1 MDKLVDHL
9 FVFEGEGVIKDYPGN
24 YSQFRIQELAE
35 ASNRNKKPVA
45 VKVEAPKTLDFTDI
59 STTAT
64 KRKLTYKEKL
74 EFEQL
79 EKEVPAMEKKKA
91 TLNEQIASGNL
102 PYEKLQ
108 PLLDEMAKLTADL
121 EHKELRWLELSEAIG
136 QV

>member
-1 MDKLVDHL
+1 
-9 FVFEGEGVIKDYPGN
+9 
-24 YSQFRIQELAE
+24 
-35 ASNRNKKPVA
+35 
-45 VKVEAPKTLDFTDI
+45 
-59 STTAT
+59 
-64 KRKLTYKEKL
+64 
-74 EFEQL
+74 L

-108 PLLDEMAKLTADL
+108 PLLDEMAKLTSDL